1 MCFSNPTASSGRDG
15 AGLPGRELVVGG
27 GCGEPLLEGGK
38 DLGLIR
44 CGGFQKAESE
54 ELEVQKPQVKLRR
67 AVSEVARPAST
78 PPIMASAI
86 KDEDDEERIIA
97 ELEVGQA

>member
-1 MCFSNPTASSGRDG
+1 M
-15 AGLPGRELVVGG
+15 
-27 GCGEPLLEGGK
+27 
-38 DLGLIR
+38 
-44 CGGFQKAESE
+44 
-54 ELEVQKPQVKLRR
+54 KLRR

-97 ELEVGQA
+97 ELEVGHT

>member
-1 MCFSNPTASSGRDG
+1 M
-15 AGLPGRELVVGG
+15 
-27 GCGEPLLEGGK
+27 
-38 DLGLIR
+38 
-44 CGGFQKAESE
+44 QKAESE

-86 KDEDDEERIIA
+86 KDEDDEDRIIA
-97 ELEVGQA
+97 ELEVGRGLSCSRGLGQARSLPGWPGTPSLLLPVSPPL